1 MKVKNKKLL
10 VIILILI
17 LIIPFCMQTTVLG
30 ADVIYKEPSRDGDNS
45 KVQQRG
51 LDDMINDAEKF
62 ERGEGAVAGGTESQT
77 FELNTDNLQTFSNNL
92 YTVLLIAATAITVV
106 IGIVIGVKHITGS
119 VEEKAEYKKIVYPY
133 LIGCVVVYGSF
144 GIWKLVVE
152 VLKII

>member
-1 MKVKNKKLL
+1 MKSKNKKIL

-17 LIIPFCMQTTVLG
+17 LIMPFCTQTTVLG
-30 ADVIYKEPSRDGDNS
+30 LDTIYKEPSRDGDKS
-45 KVQQRG
+45 QVQKRG

-62 ERGEGAVAGGTESQT
+62 ERGEGAVVGGTESQT

>member
-17 LIIPFCMQTTVLG
+17 LIIPFCMQTPVLG